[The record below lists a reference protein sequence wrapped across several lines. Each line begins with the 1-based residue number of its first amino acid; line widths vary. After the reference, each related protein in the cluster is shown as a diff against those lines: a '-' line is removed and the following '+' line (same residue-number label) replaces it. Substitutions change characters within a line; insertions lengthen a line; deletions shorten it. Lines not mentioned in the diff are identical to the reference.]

1 MALQVLV
8 NCVIR
13 RPTSGLC
20 AHNPLDFWSWAPEPT
35 VPPNPLDQTYL
46 HKRLHTMIGPTTVLL
61 AAKTLFYLVLAAHVL
76 HYRALTSKADP
87 WLFAAFSPFVGRP
100 GCHSYDKL
108 LSAHLK
114 TLTRARVAVVLVAM
128 WATVGS
134 GEHPIHY
141 LLGVPFVWAVYNG
154 GTVPPMAK
162 RVSTGGRSTLNWSFL
177 TWINTHHLGAVVVFA
192 YQSTEEDPARVW
204 HNTAFFT
211 WVWVIHTFGFLQD
224 WLLPRLG
231 MPKPKGNKDG
241 MQFKVMQAIRY
252 AYGTASVALFHGY
265 LMDDSMPGLGANY
278 QTVAVLGMVI
288 GRLLAGNSYWRIPF
302 IKCVEAPGFAI
313 VSVWHLSAQRRYEWA
328 AVTVFVVGWYV
339 RRGCLLPPP
348 SLTAVVGKEETE
360 KEATSPSTDSRDLS
374 VEAVPAQKAR
384 QPERAT
390 APGGMASRFPPDLGT
405 ITFSGRSGSSPVSAL
420 IKICANR
427 KIGKK

>member
-1 MALQVLV
+1 
-8 NCVIR
+8 
-13 RPTSGLC
+13 
-20 AHNPLDFWSWAPEPT
+20 
-35 VPPNPLDQTYL
+35 
-46 HKRLHTMIGPTTVLL
+46 MIGPTTVLL
-61 AAKTLFYLVLAAHVL
+61 AAKALFYLVLAAHVL
-76 HYRALTSKADP
+76 HYRALTSKA
-87 WLFAAFSPFVGRP
+87 
-100 GCHSYDKL
+100 
-108 LSAHLK
+108 
-114 TLTRARVAVVLVAM
+114 
-128 WATVGS
+128 
-134 GEHPIHY
+134 
-141 LLGVPFVWAVYNG
+141 
-154 GTVPPMAK
+154 
-162 RVSTGGRSTLNWSFL
+162 
-177 TWINTHHLGAVVVFA
+177 
-192 YQSTEEDPARVW
+192 DPARVW

-231 MPKPKGNKDG
+231 MPKPKGSKRG

-348 SLTAVVGKEETE
+348 SLTA
-360 KEATSPSTDSRDLS
+360 
-374 VEAVPAQKAR
+374 
-384 QPERAT
+384 
-390 APGGMASRFPPDLGT
+390 
-405 ITFSGRSGSSPVSAL
+405 
-420 IKICANR
+420 
-427 KIGKK
+427 